1 MIRTT
6 SIDSLSNQE
15 SQVKSINEQKKYM
28 KVKIFVIISQEKFIF
43 ILNFLSKFQLQ
54 EAFIILTLILISEQ
68 LITR

>member
-43 ILNFLSKFQLQ
+43 ILNFLSIFLLK
-54 EAFIILTLILISEQ
+54 EVFITLILISISEQ
-68 LITR
+68 LIIR